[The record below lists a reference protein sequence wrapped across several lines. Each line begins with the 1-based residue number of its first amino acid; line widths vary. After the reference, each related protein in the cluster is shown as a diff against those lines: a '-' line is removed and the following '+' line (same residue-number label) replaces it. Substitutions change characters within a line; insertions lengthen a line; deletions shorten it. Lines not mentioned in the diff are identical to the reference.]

1 MKKNHSNIPALQ
13 HSNTPLPRLTSPS
26 IIRELLD
33 GLGHRPN
40 KGLGQNYLIDSNILG
55 IIVSAADIS
64 QNDSCLE
71 IGPGLGALTQAL
83 LATGAKVTAIEKDS
97 TMALHLRKTFCD
109 KNPPRP
115 SGTPPVEG
123 MDEECR
129 MSNVECP
136 TSNVQHRTSN
146 IEHPMQ
152 GLPSKEG
159 CPKGGVGSA
168 DELQNLELLEDDVLD
183 VNLNDLFA
191 GGVNK
196 IIANLPYSVGSR
208 FIVNALEAQPLPE
221 RMVFLVQKEVADRLT
236 AQPGGKAFGP
246 LAIWSQ
252 LNYEV
257 KTIKKVS
264 PNCFL
269 PAPKVW
275 SAVVK
280 FEKRSAPLAE
290 VTDYEQFKRLVKT
303 TFTQRR
309 KQIGS
314 NLRKNLPEF
323 FQRLEKCG
331 IDPTTRPEQISIEQW
346 VALAACGG
354 SER

>member
-1 MKKNHSNIPALQ
+1 MEKENPALP
-13 HSNTPLPRLTSPS
+13 HAHTPIPPNSPFPRLTSPS
-26 IIRELLD
+26 IIRELLN

-55 IIVSAADIS
+55 IIVSAAEIS
-64 QNDSCLE
+64 ESDRLLE

-83 LATGAKVTAIEKDS
+83 LATGAKVTAIEKDP
-97 TMALHLRKTFCD
+97 TMVSHLKQTF
-109 KNPPRP
+109 P
-115 SGTPPVEG
+115 SSAKASEG
-123 MDEECR
+123 R
-129 MSNVECP
+129 
-136 TSNVQHRTSN
+136 
-146 IEHPMQ
+146 Q
-152 GLPSKEG
+152 G
-159 CPKGGVGSA
+159 
-168 DELQNLELLEDDVLD
+168 LELLENDVLN
-183 VNLNDLFA
+183 VNLNELFA

-196 IIANLPYSVGSR
+196 IVANLPYSVGSR

-257 KTIKKVS
+257 TAIKKVS

-275 SAVVK
+275 SSVVK
-280 FEKRSAPLAE
+280 FEKRSAPLSE
-290 VTDYEQFKRLVKT
+290 VKDYAQFKRLVKVS
-303 TFTQRR
+303 FSQRR

-323 FQRLEKCG
+323 FQGLEKCG
-331 IDPTTRPEQISIEQW
+331 IEPTTRPEQIAITQW
-346 VALAACGG
+346 VALAETPD
-354 SER
+354 SI

>member
-1 MKKNHSNIPALQ
+1 MEKVPTLGK
-13 HSNTPLPRLTSPS
+13 LTSPS
-26 IIRELLD
+26 VIRGLLD

-55 IIVSAADIS
+55 IIVSAAEIS
-64 QNDSCLE
+64 PDDQLLE

-83 LATGAKVTAIEKDS
+83 LESGAKVTAIEKDQ
-97 TMALHLRKTFCD
+97 TMVLHLKKVFQT
-109 KNPPRP
+109 
-115 SGTPPVEG
+115 
-123 MDEECR
+123 
-129 MSNVECP
+129 
-136 TSNVQHRTSN
+136 
-146 IEHPMQ
+146 
-152 GLPSKEG
+152 
-159 CPKGGVGSA
+159 
-168 DELQNLELLEDDVLD
+168 LELLDADVLD
-183 VNLNDLFA
+183 VNLNELFA

-208 FIVNALEAQPLPE
+208 FIVNALEATPLPE

-257 KTIKKVS
+257 TAVKKVS

-275 SAVVK
+275 SSVVT
-280 FEKRSAPLAE
+280 FEKRPAPLAE
-290 VTDYEQFKRLVKT
+290 VKDYENFKRLIKT

-314 NLRKNLPEF
+314 NVRKNLPEF
-323 FQRLEKCG
+323 FQGLEKCK
-331 IDPTTRPEQISIEQW
+331 IDPTTRPEQIAIEQW
-346 VALAACGG
+346 VAL
-354 SER
+354 SETSDST